1 MGNTNSIN
9 RLNFKDMQYAIANN
23 MIIISTLEIN
33 NQDCLIKNTLTPDEE
48 VATINDIIKNSNNK
62 SKKIIIYGENSSD
75 DKIVKKYTQL
85 KKLGIQNIYI
95 YIGGLF
101 EWLLLQDIY
110 GKDEFQTTKEIIDI
124 LKYKGDIC
132 NSLRTI

>member
-9 RLNFKDMQYAIANN
+9 RMNFKDMKYAISNN

-33 NQDCLIKNTLTPDEE
+33 NQHCLIKNTLTPEE
-48 VATINDIIKNSNNK
+48 EIATINDLLKNNP

-75 DKIVKKYTQL
+75 NTIINKYTQL
-85 KKLGIQNIYI
+85 KKLGIKNIYI

-110 GKDEFQTTKEIIDI
+110 GNEEFPTTKEIIDI
-124 LKYKGDIC
+124 LKYEGDIS
-132 NSLRTI
+132 NSLRTN

>member
-1 MGNTNSIN
+1 MGNNISVN

-33 NQDCLIKNTLTPDEE
+33 NQECLIKNTLTPDEE
-48 VATINDIIKNSNNK
+48 VVTINDLLKNK
-62 SKKIIIYGENSSD
+62 TCKKIIIYGENCSD
-75 DKIVKKYTQL
+75 DSVIKKYLQL
-85 KKLGIQNIYI
+85 KKLGIKNIFI

-110 GKDEFQTTKEIIDI
+110 GNDEFPTTKEIIDI
-124 LKYKGDIC
+124 LKYHGDIS
-132 NSLRTI
+132 NQLRTI